1 VEDVIEALMNGKV
14 LIQLNDIRKTFPLGD
29 ERVEILKGI
38 NLEIQEGEFVAITG
52 PSGSGKSTLMNVV
65 GLLDRP
71 DTGTYLLDGIET
83 SGMKEAALAE
93 ARRSKLGFVFQQ
105 FQLLPRLN
113 ATENVGLPLLYS
125 QRQWELAPARELLM
139 KVGLGERLE
148 HRPGQLSGGQQQRVA
163 IARALVNRPRIIL
176 ADEPTGNLDSNSS
189 REILELLKQLNQEGI
204 TVILITHDP
213 QVAQSARR
221 IITILDGKIA
231 TDSGPDSTRHRTGDK
246 LQDHPG
252 PRTPVPAPGPRGPY
266 LELMRQAIRTL
277 AANPLRTIL
286 STLGVLIGV
295 AAVIAMLAI
304 GKGARESIETQLS
317 SLGSNL
323 ISVRPGNVRVG
334 GVTTESDWLKLTRED
349 TRAIA
354 EKIPMVR
361 SATPVVTGN
370 GQRVAFQ
377 DRNAST
383 QVYGV
388 IPGYARMHAVEPT
401 IGRYFTEEENQE
413 RALVAVI
420 GLTVSRNLFGGDN
433 PVGKT
438 LKLNRI
444 PVRVIGLL
452 PEKGAS
458 SFGDRDDQIHIPLHT
473 AMYRVLGK
481 QWVDLIEV
489 EIEKGANMEEAQSR
503 LKDLLYDRHEIPK
516 SQTEDAFRIFN
527 MADIQNALT
536 QTSKT
541 LGTLLIAIASIAL
554 LVGGIGIMNIM
565 LVSVTERTREI
576 GLRKAIGAT
585 SGDILLQFLVES
597 AAIGVFGGILG
608 ISLGVGVSLLISSLA
623 GWVTSI
629 SIPGVLG
636 AFWFSS
642 LVGMLFGIWP
652 ARRAAGLH
660 PIDALRGE

>member
-1 VEDVIEALMNGKV
+1 MHP
-14 LIQLNDIRKTFPLGD
+14 LIRLVDIRKSFPLGD

-38 NLEIQEGEFVAITG
+38 SLEIFAGEFVAITG
-52 PSGSGKSTLMNVV
+52 PSGSGKSTLMNVL

-71 DTGTYLLDGIET
+71 DSGSYLLKGIET
-83 SGMKEAALAE
+83 AGMNEQESAE
-93 ARRSKLGFVFQQ
+93 ARRRELGFVFQQ
-105 FQLLPRLN
+105 FQLLPRIS
-113 ATENVGLPLLYS
+113 AEENVALPLLYS
-125 QRQWELAPARELLM
+125 RRTPELGPARELLL
-139 KVGLGERLE
+139 KVGLEDRLG
-148 HRPGQLSGGQQQRVA
+148 HRPTQLSGGQQQRVA
-163 IARALVNRPRIIL
+163 IARALVNRPHIIL
-176 ADEPTGNLDSNSS
+176 ADEPTGNLDSKSS
-189 REILELLKQLNQEGI
+189 QEILALLKNLNEEGI
-204 TVILITHDP
+204 TIILITHDP
-213 QVAQSARR
+213 SVASSARR
-221 IITILDGKIA
+221 VISVMDGKIA
-231 TDSGPDSTRHRTGDK
+231 QDSGPTLESARK
-246 LQDHPG
+246 LVEEAPLA
-252 PRTPVPAPGPRGPY
+252 PAAPASGPY
-266 LELMRQAIRTL
+266 VELVRQAFHTL
-277 AANPLRTIL
+277 IAHPMRTIL

-304 GKGARESIETQLS
+304 GKGARESIEAQLS

-323 ISVRPGNVRVG
+323 ISVRPAAVRVG

-349 TRAIA
+349 ARAIA
-354 EKIPMVR
+354 DTLPMVK
-361 SATPVVTGN
+361 SATSVVIGN
-370 GQRVAFQ
+370 GQRVAWQ
-377 DRNAST
+377 EKNAAT

-388 IPGYARMHAVEPT
+388 TSGYARMHAVEPT
-401 IGRYFTEEENQE
+401 IGRYFTEDENRE

-420 GLTVSRNLFGGDN
+420 GLTVSRNLFGTEN

-438 LKLNRI
+438 MKLNRM

-458 SFGDRDDQIHIPLHT
+458 SFGDRDDQVHLPLST
-473 AMYRVLGK
+473 AMYRVFGK

-489 EIEKGANMEEAQSR
+489 EIEKGADMTEAQSR
-503 LKDLLYDRHEIPK
+503 LRSLLYDRHEIPK
-516 SQTEDAFRIFN
+516 SQTEEAFRIFN
-527 MADIQNALT
+527 MADIQNALS

-585 SGDILLQFLVES
+585 SSDILIQFLIE
-597 AAIGVFGGILG
+597 AATIGVLGGVIG
-608 ISLGVGVSLLISSLA
+608 ICLGVLISFVISAIA

-642 LVGMLFGIWP
+642 LVGMVFGLWP
-652 ARRAAGLH
+652 ARRAARLN
-660 PIDALRGE
+660 PIEALRGD